1 MTPLLNSINPIL
13 PSGTFQGT
21 DLASFA
27 KLGKA
32 FSLRPGLTASA
43 VNQVM
48 IDKSGLNHLSLA
60 KGPQDL
66 NPINGKVTH
75 SDAEIKQVAKNFESI
90 FLEMMMK
97 EMRNSVQKSGLMG
110 NSRGMEF
117 FEGMYDDQLSRQL
130 SAGGGIGLGQ
140 MIYEKLKTSTVPHQ
154 KIFS

>member
-1 MTPLLNSINPIL
+1 MTPIPASITSVL
-13 PSGTFQGT
+13 PPGTFQGS
-21 DLASFA
+21 DLAAFS

-32 FSLRPGLTASA
+32 FSLNPGMAANA

-48 IDKSGLNHLSLA
+48 IGKSGLNFVTLRGP
-60 KGPQDL
+60 KGL
-66 NPINGKVTH
+66 NPLKGTVTH

-117 FEGMYDDQLSRQL
+117 FEGMYDEQLSRQL

-140 MIYEKLKTSTVPHQ
+140 MVYEKLKAATVPHQ

>member
-1 MTPLLNSINPIL
+1 MPVF
-13 PSGTFQGT
+13 PSGTFQVS
-21 DLASFA
+21 DLASFG
-27 KLGKA
+27 KFGKA
-32 FSLRPGLTASA
+32 FALNPGMASNA

-48 IDKSGLNHLSLA
+48 MGQSGLNYLTLA
-60 KGPQDL
+60 QGPQGLNPLKGP
-66 NPINGKVTH
+66 VSH

-117 FEGMYDDQLSRQL
+117 FEGMYDEQLSRQL

-140 MIYEKLKTSTVPHQ
+140 MVYEKLKMATVPHQ